1 MAAFSENNS
10 LVGGATVAH
19 PVGIALLVV
28 CIIAILIQRKERVI
42 YPLILFMVCIPG
54 AQRIVIAGIDF
65 SFVRILVMV
74 LLARIF
80 IKGEGKQFKLQK
92 PDVILLWWM
101 GMGIIAYG
109 FLLGGGGIITRTGY
123 MLDTVGAYFVGRIY
137 MRTSEDIKRV
147 LLIIGFLS
155 IPVLVFFLIERA
167 SGKNM
172 FYVFGGIPE
181 YTMVRNGRLRC
192 QGPFAHPIMAGVF
205 WATLLPWFAGMFY
218 GKLVSKTQLFIY
230 ISSIFIIVANTA
242 SSTPVMVIL
251 FTILGIGMFKI
262 RHKMGLIRKLL
273 FGLIVLLHI
282 VMKAPVWHLISRI
295 DLSGGSTGWHRFNL
309 IEQSINHFSEWW
321 LVGINSTGHWAFGAQ
336 DMTNQYLLEGMR
348 GGVIGFILYIWFLVR
363 VYSIIGNAQRKADSK
378 SELWF
383 QWASGVMLF
392 THTMSFLAA
401 AYFGQANIAFFLFTG
416 GSISAAASVIQK
428 YKVKISLERKAT

>member
-10 LVGGATVAH
+10 LVGGETVAH

-28 CIIAILIQRKERVI
+28 CAITILSQKRERVI
-42 YPLILFMVCIPG
+42 YPLVLFMVLIPG
-54 AQRIVIAGIDF
+54 AQRIVIASIDF
-65 SFVRILVMV
+65 SFIRILVMV
-74 LLARIF
+74 LLARIL
-80 IKGEGKQFKLQK
+80 IKKEGGNFKLQK
-92 PDVILLWWM
+92 PDVILFWWM
-101 GMGIIAYG
+101 GMGILAYG
-109 FLLGGGGIITRTGY
+109 LLLGPSGIITRTGY
-123 MLDTVGAYFVGRIY
+123 MLDTVGAYCVGRVY
-137 MRTSEDIKRV
+137 LRSSEDIKRV
-147 LLIIGFLS
+147 LLMVGLFSL
-155 IPVLVFFLIERA
+155 PVLVFFLIERA

-181 YTMVRNGRLRC
+181 YTMVRNSRLRC

-205 WATLLPWFAGMFY
+205 WATLLPWFIGMYY
-218 GKLVSKTQLFIY
+218 GKSASKTLIFIY
-230 ISSIFIIVANTA
+230 ISSIFIIVINTA

-251 FTILGIGMFKI
+251 FTFLGISMFKI

-273 FGLIVLLHI
+273 FGLIVSLHL

-309 IEQSINHFSEWW
+309 IEQSINHFGEWW
-321 LVGINSTGHWAFGAQ
+321 FVGIASTRHWSFGAQ

-348 GGVIGFILYIWFLVR
+348 GGIIGFILYIWFIVR
-363 VYSIIGNAQRKADSK
+363 VYSLLGQAQRKADSK

-383 QWASGVMLF
+383 QWSSGVMLF

-401 AYFGQANIAFFLFTG
+401 AYFGQANIAFFLFIG
-416 GSISAAASVIQK
+416 GSISASASVIQK
-428 YKVKISLERKAT
+428 YKLKMSLEREAS

>member
-205 WATLLPWFAGMFY
+205 
-218 GKLVSKTQLFIY
+218 
-230 ISSIFIIVANTA
+230 
-242 SSTPVMVIL
+242 
-251 FTILGIGMFKI
+251 
-262 RHKMGLIRKLL
+262 
-273 FGLIVLLHI
+273 
-282 VMKAPVWHLISRI
+282 
-295 DLSGGSTGWHRFNL
+295 
-309 IEQSINHFSEWW
+309 
-321 LVGINSTGHWAFGAQ
+321 
-336 DMTNQYLLEGMR
+336 
-348 GGVIGFILYIWFLVR
+348 
-363 VYSIIGNAQRKADSK
+363 
-378 SELWF
+378 
-383 QWASGVMLF
+383 
-392 THTMSFLAA
+392 
-401 AYFGQANIAFFLFTG
+401 
-416 GSISAAASVIQK
+416 
-428 YKVKISLERKAT
+428 